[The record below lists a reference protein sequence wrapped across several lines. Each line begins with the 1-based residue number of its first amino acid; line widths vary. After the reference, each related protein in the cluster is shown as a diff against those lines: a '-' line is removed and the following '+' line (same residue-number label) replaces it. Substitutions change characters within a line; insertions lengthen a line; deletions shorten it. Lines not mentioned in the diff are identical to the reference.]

1 MNVHSATFPNGE
13 IRGQLL
19 WNPLEESSF
28 FVQQQYYDFLSRVP
42 DQGGF
47 DFWNAEIT
55 QCISDVECLR
65 NRRVNVSNAF
75 FYELEFQQTASYV
88 YRLYRAAYGNQQP
101 FPNSDADPNFPGEN
115 LKVPNYAVFVQDRA
129 RVVGGAGLA
138 QSQLDLANAFVQR
151 QEFLNKYPTS
161 LATAAQFVDA
171 VLATVQNN
179 LGVNLTSERT
189 NLINL
194 FNQGGRGAVMYRL
207 ADDNLQTNPIN
218 NRLFIDAEYNRAF
231 VAGEY
236 FGYLR
241 RDADI
246 GGLLYWLGQVNSA
259 PLRDTTKQHAM
270 VCSFITSIEYQL
282 RFGPVVTRKN
292 TECPQ

>member
-1 MNVHSATFPNGE
+1 
-13 IRGQLL
+13 
-19 WNPLEESSF
+19 
-28 FVQQQYYDFLSRVP
+28 
-42 DQGGF
+42 
-47 DFWNAEIT
+47 
-55 QCISDVECLR
+55 
-65 NRRVNVSNAF
+65 
-75 FYELEFQQTASYV
+75 
-88 YRLYRAAYGNQQP
+88 
-101 FPNSDADPNFPGEN
+101 
-115 LKVPNYAVFVQDRA
+115 
-129 RVVGGAGLA
+129 
-138 QSQLDLANAFVQR
+138 LDLANAFVQR

-179 LGVNLTSERT
+179 FGVNLTSERT